1 MISHIIASYRQ
12 HKAKA
17 NPQITPSQQDVAQER
32 LAELVRQTLASP
44 NHIVWKAR
52 RDAAL
57 KGRARA

>member
-1 MISHIIASYRQ
+1 MISHLIASYRQ
-12 HKAKA
+12 RKAKA
-17 NPQITPSQQDVAQER
+17 NLRVAPSRQDVAQER

-44 NHIVWKAR
+44 DHIVWKAR